1 MNYKLLANQ
10 AIALLE
16 NEQDLIA
23 NTANI
28 SALLYELIEDINW
41 IGFYF
46 VKNNKLVLGPFQG
59 KVACTKIEIGKG
71 VCGTCVQTK
80 QTQRINDVHA
90 FPGHIACD
98 SASNAELV
106 IPLVFNGE
114 VKGVL
119 DIDSIR
125 FSRFTEED
133 QIGLENLVSVIM
145 PFLYENI

>member
-41 IGFYF
+41 VGFYF

-59 KVACTKIEIGKG
+59 RAACTKIEIGKG

-119 DIDSIR
+119 DIDSTR

>member
-1 MNYKLLANQ
+1 MYYKLLANQ

-119 DIDSIR
+119 DIDSTR

>member
-119 DIDSIR
+119 DIDSTR

>member
-80 QTQRINDVHA
+80 QTQCINDVHA

-119 DIDSIR
+119 DIDSTR

>member
-1 MNYKLLANQ
+1 MY
-10 AIALLE
+10 
-16 NEQDLIA
+16 
-23 NTANI
+23 
-28 SALLYELIEDINW
+28 
-41 IGFYF
+41 
-46 VKNNKLVLGPFQG
+46 
-59 KVACTKIEIGKG
+59 KIEIGKG

-119 DIDSIR
+119 DIDSTR

>member
-106 IPLVFNGE
+106 IPLVF
-114 VKGVL
+114 
-119 DIDSIR
+119 
-125 FSRFTEED
+125 
-133 QIGLENLVSVIM
+133 
-145 PFLYENI
+145 

>member
-98 SASNAELV
+98 SESNAELV

-119 DIDSIR
+119 DIDSTR

>member
-46 VKNNKLVLGPFQG
+46 VK
-59 KVACTKIEIGKG
+59 
-71 VCGTCVQTK
+71 
-80 QTQRINDVHA
+80 
-90 FPGHIACD
+90 
-98 SASNAELV
+98 
-106 IPLVFNGE
+106 
-114 VKGVL
+114 
-119 DIDSIR
+119 
-125 FSRFTEED
+125 
-133 QIGLENLVSVIM
+133 
-145 PFLYENI
+145 

>member
-46 VKNNKLVLGPFQG
+46 VKNNNLVLGPFQG

-114 VKGVL
+114 VKGIL
-119 DIDSIR
+119 DIDSTR

>member
-28 SALLYELIEDINW
+28 SALLSELIEDINW
-41 IGFYF
+41 VGFYF
-46 VKNNKLVLGPFQG
+46 VKNNRLVLGPFQG
-59 KVACTKIEIGKG
+59 RVACTKIEIGKG

-119 DIDSIR
+119 DIDSTR

>member
-114 VKGVL
+114 VKAVL
-119 DIDSIR
+119 DIDSTR

>member
-10 AIALLE
+10 AIALFE

-119 DIDSIR
+119 DIDSTR

>member
-41 IGFYF
+41 VGFYF

-119 DIDSIR
+119 DIDSTR

-133 QIGLENLVSVIM
+133 QIGLENLISLIM

>member
-80 QTQRINDVHA
+80 QTQRINDVLA

-119 DIDSIR
+119 DIDSTR

>member
-41 IGFYF
+41 VGFYF

-59 KVACTKIEIGKG
+59 RVACTKIEIGKG

-119 DIDSIR
+119 DIDSTR